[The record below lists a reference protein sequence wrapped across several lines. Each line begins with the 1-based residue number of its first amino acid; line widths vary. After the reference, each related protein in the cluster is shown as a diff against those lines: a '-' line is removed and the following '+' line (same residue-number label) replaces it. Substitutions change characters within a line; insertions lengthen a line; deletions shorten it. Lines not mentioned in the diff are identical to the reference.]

1 MKTQSYIKKDLEEVL
16 KAVSLAFAVDPADII
31 GRRRYGWI
39 INPRF
44 CTYFLLRKKG
54 WSFEAVAQACGGRD
68 HGAIMHGIK
77 TLKDRIETE
86 KALGKALVRLRE
98 EGYEL

>member
-16 KAVSLAFAVDPADII
+16 KAVGLAFAVDPKDII
-31 GRRRYGWI
+31 GRRRHGWL

-44 CTYFLLRKKG
+44 CTYYLLRQKG
-54 WSFEAVAQACGGRD
+54 WSLAAVGEACGKRD
-68 HGAIMHGIK
+68 HGSVLHGVK

-86 KALGKALVRLRE
+86 KALGKALVRLRQV
-98 EGYEL
+98 GYEL

>member
-16 KAVSLAFAVDPADII
+16 KAVAAAFAVKPRDII
-31 GRRRYGWI
+31 GRRRFGWL

-44 CTYFLLRKKG
+44 TTYFLLRKKG

-68 HGAIMHGIK
+68 HGAVMHGIK
-77 TLKDRIETE
+77 TLQDRIETE

>member
-1 MKTQSYIKKDLEEVL
+1 MKTENYIKKDLEEVL
-16 KAVSLAFAVDPADII
+16 KAVAAAFAVKPKDII
-31 GRRRYGWI
+31 GRRRFGWL

-44 CTYFLLRKKG
+44 ATYYLLRKKG
-54 WSFEAVAQACGGRD
+54 WSLAAVGEACGKRD
-68 HGAIMHGIK
+68 HGAVLHGLK
-77 TLKDRIETE
+77 TLQGRIETE